1 VNRARVVQL
10 AIPLAIVYAAILGLI
25 PHALEAPA
33 GLAAM
38 ALLVPVFRAALLPET
53 EER

>member
-1 VNRARVVQL
+1 VNRARVAQL
-10 AIPLAIVYAAILGLI
+10 AIPLAIVYAAILGVI

-38 ALLVPVFRAALLPET
+38 ALLAPVFRAALLPE
-53 EER
+53 RGNR